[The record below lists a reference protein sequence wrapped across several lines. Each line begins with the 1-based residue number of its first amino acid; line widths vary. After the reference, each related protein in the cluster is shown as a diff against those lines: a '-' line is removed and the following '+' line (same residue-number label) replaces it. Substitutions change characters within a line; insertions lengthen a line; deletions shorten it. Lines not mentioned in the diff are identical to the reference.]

1 MENLPTPI
9 AALQAPSPT
18 QLQTLPLEIRH
29 RIYESLIDLPCTIIV
44 SIDHSVADES
54 TLVKDESRGNLGALS
69 ESCKR
74 LREEIHS
81 WASALENR
89 GIVITKAFGVIDLK
103 LSAFRF
109 DWTKSRVR
117 EPVDNDEYPAPQT
130 LAHVIN
136 ILALWKAAMRT
147 PGGGCLKLRE

>member
-9 AALQAPSPT
+9 AALQAPSTT

-29 RIYESLIDLPCTIIV
+29 RIYESLIGLPCTIIV
-44 SIDHSVADES
+44 SIDDYVADES

-69 ESCKR
+69 ESCKK

-81 WASALENR
+81 WAAALENR

-103 LSAFRF
+103 LSTFRF
-109 DWTKSRVR
+109 DWT
-117 EPVDNDEYPAPQT
+117 
-130 LAHVIN
+130 
-136 ILALWKAAMRT
+136 
-147 PGGGCLKLRE
+147 